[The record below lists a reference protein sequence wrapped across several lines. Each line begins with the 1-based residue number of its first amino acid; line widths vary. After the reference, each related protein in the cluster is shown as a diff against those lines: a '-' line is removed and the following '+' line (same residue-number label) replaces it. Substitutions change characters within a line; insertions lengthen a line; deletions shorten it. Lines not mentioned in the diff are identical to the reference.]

1 MLQLRNLKKSF
12 GTNNVLNNLCLD
24 LKKGE
29 ILSILGGSGSGK
41 STLLRIIAGLEEVY
55 ECDDFKCPKKVSM
68 MFQNYALFPHLNVEQ
83 NILFALHDFPKQE
96 QKKCLQELLQTFE
109 IESLKLKNISQI
121 SGGQAQRVAFA
132 RAMSRGCELLLLDE
146 PFSNLD
152 QGLKSELRMELKKL
166 IKNQGI
172 SAIMVTH
179 DIEDAYCMSD
189 KIALLEKG
197 KIIDYNTPEDLY
209 FHPKNKMSAKILPN
223 LNIVEEALDL
233 KDTFLA
239 WINSK
244 GGIFGY
250 TEIELNG
257 KFEAVVVEKEFL
269 GAFYRLKLNYKNI
282 LFFML
287 VSSSHIIKEKVY
299 FQPINFNGE

>member
-1 MLQLRNLKKSF
+1 MLQLKNLKKSF
-12 GTNNVLNNLCLD
+12 GVNNVLNDLCLD

-55 ECDDFKCPKKVSM
+55 ECDDFKCTKKVSM

-83 NILFALHDFPKQE
+83 NILFALHDLPKQVQRE
-96 QKKCLQELLQTFE
+96 RLEKLLHTFE
-109 IESLKLKNISQI
+109 IENLKSKSINQI

-152 QGLKSELRMELKKL
+152 QGLKSELRIELKKL
-166 IKNQGI
+166 IKSQNI

-189 KIALLEKG
+189 KIALLENG
-197 KIIDYNTPEDLY
+197 KIIDYNTPEKLY
-209 FHPKNKMSAKILPN
+209 FHPKNKISAKILPD
-223 LNIVEEALDL
+223 LNIIEETLDL
-233 KDTFLA
+233 NDTFLA
-239 WINSK
+239 WVSSK

-257 KFEAVVVEKEFL
+257 KFQANVIEKEFL

-282 LFFML
+282 CFFVL
-287 VSSSHIIKEKVY
+287 VSSSYTINEKVN
-299 FQPINFNGE
+299 FQPINFNK